1 MGYIIIGIILLVA
14 LIIWLINIDSKNIY
28 EHEQYERE
36 QREIKNAGNFGEAI
50 CKSEIKQILRSD
62 DILINNICLNI
73 NGKETEIDNLIINKN
88 GIFIIE
94 VKNYNGTLYGD
105 IDDFEWEKIKVSP
118 GGNVFTKEVKN
129 PIRQMKRQT
138 YLLSRYLKENGIRI
152 WISPFAYF
160 INDNSPVND
169 ECVISDIRE
178 LDKTIH
184 KPQEKI
190 YDDKV
195 ISKAVRLLS
204 N

>member
-1 MGYIIIGIILLVA
+1 MLEYK
-14 LIIWLINIDSKNIY
+14 WEK
-28 EHEQYERE
+28 
-36 QREIKNAGNFGEAI
+36 
-50 CKSEIKQILRSD
+50 
-62 DILINNICLNI
+62 
-73 NGKETEIDNLIINKN
+73 TEIDNLIINKN

-94 VKNYNGTLYGD
+94 VKNYNGTLCGD
-105 IDDFEWEKIKVSP
+105 IDDFEWKKIKVSP

-184 KPQEKI
+184 KPQEKS
-190 YDDKV
+190 YDDKM

>member
-1 MGYIIIGIILLVA
+1 MLFIIIGIILLVA
-14 LIIWLINIDSKNIY
+14 LIIWLINIVSEND
-28 EHEQYERE
+28 YERE
-36 QREIKNAGNFGEAI
+36 QRKIKDAGNFGESI
-50 CKSEIKQILRSD
+50 CKGEIKQILRSD

-105 IDDFEWEKIKVSP
+105 IDDFEWKKRKVSP

-138 YLLSRYLKENGIRI
+138 YLLSRYLKENGIWI
-152 WISPFAYF
+152 WISPYAYF
-160 INDNSPVND
+160 INDNSPVDD
-169 ECVISDIRE
+169 ESVISDIQE
-178 LDKTIH
+178 LDTIIH

-195 ISKAVRLLS
+195 ISKAVKLLS

>member
-1 MGYIIIGIILLVA
+1 MIMEYIIIGIILLA
-14 LIIWLINIDSKNIY
+14 ILFICLLKTDSKNT
-28 EHEQYERE
+28 YERE
-36 QREIKNAGNFGEAI
+36 QREIKDAGNFGEAI

-105 IDDFEWEKIKVSP
+105 IDDFEWEKRKVSL

-138 YLLSRYLKENGIRI
+138 YLLSRYLKDNGIWI
-152 WISPFAYF
+152 WISPYAYF
-160 INDNSPVND
+160 INDNSPVDD
-169 ECVISDIRE
+169 ESVISDIQE
-178 LDKTIH
+178 LDKIIH

-195 ISKAVRLLS
+195 ISKAVKLLS

>member
-1 MGYIIIGIILLVA
+1 MGYIIVGIILLVA
-14 LIIWLINIDSKNIY
+14 LIIWLINIDSKNT
-28 EHEQYERE
+28 YERE
-36 QREIKNAGNFGEAI
+36 QIEIRNAGNFGEAI

-62 DILINNICLNI
+62 DVLINNICLNI

-129 PIRQMKRQT
+129 PIKQMKRQT
-138 YLLSRYLKENGIRI
+138 YLLSQYLKENGIRI
-152 WISPFAYF
+152 WISHFAYF
-160 INDNSPVND
+160 INDNSPVHN

-184 KPQEKI
+184 NPQEKT

>member
-1 MGYIIIGIILLVA
+1 MGYIIIGIILFVA
-14 LIIWLINIDSKNIY
+14 LIIWLIKIASDNA
-28 EHEQYERE
+28 YERE
-36 QREIKNAGNFGEAI
+36 EREIKDAGNYGEAI
-50 CKSEIKQILRSD
+50 CKGEIKQILRSD
-62 DILINNICLNI
+62 DVLINNICLNI

-105 IDDFEWEKIKVSP
+105 IDDFEWKKRKVSP

-129 PIRQMKRQT
+129 PIKQMKRQT
-138 YLLSRYLKENGIRI
+138 YLLSQYLKENGIRI

-160 INDNSPVND
+160 INDNSPVHD
-169 ECVISDIRE
+169 ECVISDISE
-178 LDKTIH
+178 LDKIIH
-184 KPQEKI
+184 QPQGKI

-204 N
+204 NNLYT

>member
-1 MGYIIIGIILLVA
+1 MLFIIIGIILLVA
-14 LIIWLINIDSKNIY
+14 LIIWQIHIVSEND
-28 EHEQYERE
+28 YERG
-36 QREIKNAGNFGEAI
+36 QREIKDAGNFGEAI
-50 CKSEIKQILRSD
+50 CKGEIKRILRSD

-105 IDDFEWEKIKVSP
+105 IDDFEWEKRKVSP

-138 YLLSRYLKENGIRI
+138 YLLSRYLKENGIWI
-152 WISPFAYF
+152 WISPYAYF
-160 INDNSPVND
+160 INDNSPVDD
-169 ECVISDIRE
+169 ESVISDIRE
-178 LDKTIH
+178 LDTIIH
-184 KPQEKI
+184 KPYGKI
-190 YDDKV
+190 YDDKM
-195 ISKAVRLLS
+195 ISKAVKLLS